1 MKTNPRVL
9 FAAAILSAVAFTSAF
24 THAADPLPSW
34 NDHGS
39 KRAILAF
46 VDQAIAASPKAVEEY
61 RAGKTATIQFLV
73 GQVMKLSRGKSN
85 PQTVLALL
93 KEKLG

>member
-1 MKTNPRVL
+1 M
-9 FAAAILSAVAFTSAF
+9 FASGQAPEVIVQEKGLQQV
-24 THAADPLPSW
+24 
-34 NDHGS
+34 NDNG
-39 KRAILAF
+39 AILAL
-46 VDQAIAASPKAVEEY
+46 VAQAIAASPQAVEEY

-93 KEKLG
+93 KKTLG